1 MDPMNRPDFDPNND
15 KALDAWDPGTDRD
28 PGWVALQDA
37 LREAE
42 ASHRP
47 AHPADVE
54 SMRAALKS
62 QLRAEGLL
70 KGTADTPKP
79 SPWRW
84 VRALLLEGGMPAQVL
99 RLGMVAAIALVVARE
114 PSEPAVPLKRD
125 VTPAMPM
132 LKDSMLAGADPK
144 LAEAQ
149 ESIRQDAPPAGPDSE
164 AAAAPPAVSGT
175 IVPSARIA
183 SAPGEIRV
191 EVMGTPGTEA
201 IGEHIL
207 SSSYQRST
215 VNMQS
220 ERKLESYAA
229 EAAAEL
235 GGANRP
241 AAPQAGAASAMT
253 LAASDGT
260 RTRRQSPV
268 TQADLLGDALER
280 LQAIR
285 LHATLKDDAPT
296 LAEVRVIEPIL
307 STLLRESEARSE
319 AGAGSASAEALDK
332 FRLGEQ
338 AIADRR
344 YTDALA
350 HFSEAQALGPRTFT
364 GFLAEYMM
372 AEVRYDYLEDY
383 DAALAGYQ
391 RCLQGYPP
399 EFVSEENRRHIL
411 ERVELMTR
419 ASAGGWADLR
429 LWTAS
434 QRSDSPED
442 EAAVLILLLREDTSS
457 TLAAKAAERLCAL
470 LLEDAG
476 RNSIDL
482 AEALSALEYTVS
494 QRPPGA
500 DTARIQF
507 ALAELV
513 FKRAMDLPRAT
524 AEYRKALALEPS
536 PELRALI
543 GQRAQQLAAE
553 RLVPGA
559 PDKP

>member
-1 MDPMNRPDFDPNND
+1 
-15 KALDAWDPGTDRD
+15 
-28 PGWVALQDA
+28 
-37 LREAE
+37 
-42 ASHRP
+42 
-47 AHPADVE
+47 
-54 SMRAALKS
+54 
-62 QLRAEGLL
+62 
-70 KGTADTPKP
+70 
-79 SPWRW
+79 
-84 VRALLLEGGMPAQVL
+84 
-99 RLGMVAAIALVVARE
+99 
-114 PSEPAVPLKRD
+114 
-125 VTPAMPM
+125 
-132 LKDSMLAGADPK
+132 
-144 LAEAQ
+144 
-149 ESIRQDAPPAGPDSE
+149 
-164 AAAAPPAVSGT
+164 
-175 IVPSARIA
+175 
-183 SAPGEIRV
+183 
-191 EVMGTPGTEA
+191 
-201 IGEHIL
+201 
-207 SSSYQRST
+207 
-215 VNMQS
+215 
-220 ERKLESYAA
+220 
-229 EAAAEL
+229 
-235 GGANRP
+235 
-241 AAPQAGAASAMT
+241 MT